1 MVYHSLQTVIRLHY
15 SPKSTMDL
23 ILKNNHNQPTFFIHD
38 YETFGKHPA
47 LDRPAQFAGVRT
59 DLDFNIIGEPEVF
72 YCKPTD
78 DYLPQ
83 PEAVMI
89 TGITPQI
96 AMANGVNEAEF
107 AKRIHQAF
115 SVPNTCIMGYNNIRF
130 DDEVTRNIFY
140 RNFYD
145 PYAYSWQQ
153 GNSRWDLLD
162 ALRACFAL
170 RPEGINWPEND
181 DGLPSLRLEHLTKA
195 NGVSHENAHDAMSD
209 VLATI
214 NMAKLLKQAQPRMFD
229 YFYQLRNKN
238 KVNQLI
244 DIVDMTPLVHVSGM
258 FGALRSYVSLVTPLA
273 WHPENKNA
281 VIMCDLSGDMSPLLT
296 LSADELRERLY
307 TPKAE
312 LGDDLPVP
320 IKLVHINKCPILAP
334 INTLRTVDAERTGLD
349 RDLCMRNLE
358 LLRKNPDVRNKLI
371 ELFSVGQQFEES
383 NDVDSQIYNG
393 FFSPSDRSTMD
404 IIRET
409 APQNLPAL
417 DLSFEDKRM
426 KELFFRYKARNYPS
440 TLSYDEQQ
448 RWLQHRRDYFTEA
461 RITDYLQ
468 QIQLLMDV
476 HHEDEKRCQ
485 QLKALVNYAY
495 ELAS

>member
-1 MVYHSLQTVIRLHY
+1 
-15 SPKSTMDL
+15 MDL

-440 TLSYDEQQ
+440 TLSHDEQQ

-461 RITDYLQ
+461 RLTDYLQ